1 MTEAAEKP
9 RYFFFKVNSKANI
22 YLGVFIDKI
31 DDFETFTKNV
41 KFSQF
46 IKIQYGRRISGLYAE
61 KLLLHYHQLT
71 TCAFFH
77 GN

>member
-1 MTEAAEKP
+1 MANK
-9 RYFFFKVNSKANI
+9 RYNDRSCRKASVLFQKNFNSKANI
-22 YLGVFIDKI
+22 YLGVFINKI

-61 KLLLHYHQLT
+61 KLLLH
-71 TCAFFH
+71 
-77 GN
+77 